1 MRLKRTSPVIRRT
14 ALLLPLCLLLT
25 AGLPAKALEVAAK
38 DGEYAIEVTM
48 TGGSGKA
55 SVVTPTTLYVKNG
68 EPSAKIQWSSSNYDY
83 MIVDGKKYLNE
94 NQDGYSTFTIPITTF
109 DQAMTV
115 TADTTAMGAPHEV
128 EYALTFYAD
137 SIDSKDT
144 LPQEATKR
152 VLVMAVILILFGGV
166 LNHFVQK
173 RRNRDFAGKKGTGRR
188 K

>member
-1 MRLKRTSPVIRRT
+1 MGAKRTIPALQK
-14 ALLLPLCLLLT
+14 ALLVLPLVLLLT
-25 AGLPAKALEVAAK
+25 AGLPARALTVAAK

-68 EPSAKIQWSSSNYDY
+68 APSARIQWSSSSYDY
-83 MIVDGKKYLNE
+83 MIVDGQKYPNE
-94 NQDGYSTFTIPITTF
+94 NQGGYSTFTIPITVF
-109 DQAMTV
+109 DREMAV

-128 EYALTFYAD
+128 AYSLTFYAD
-137 SIDSKDT
+137 SIASKDT

-152 VLVMAVILILFGGV
+152 VLMMAAVFILLGGI

-173 RRNRDFAGKKGTGRR
+173 RRNRDFTAKRR
-188 K
+188 